1 MTGITRR
8 AALASAGAAVAV
20 AGAPGAV
27 LGGEPAGAV
36 NAALQ
41 QRYDE
46 WEAAYQA
53 FGRALDEL
61 APVEQK
67 VWAAAEERSIDRGTK
82 AYEALKRELGL
93 DAAQA
98 NEANASDREWEAYHC
113 FLNTPSGSLQDMAWK
128 IRTARKNEDS
138 AAPTT
143 LVQALSSDFERLLGR
158 GGS

>member
-1 MTGITRR
+1 MTGLTRR
-8 AALASAGAAVAV
+8 AALTSAGAAVAV
-20 AGAPGAV
+20 AGVPGTV
-27 LGGEPAGAV
+27 LGDEPAGAV

-67 VWAAAEERSIDRGTK
+67 VWEAAEERSIESNTK
-82 AYEALKRELGL
+82 AYEALKRDFGL

-113 FLNTPSGSLQDMAWK
+113 FLNTPSGSVQDMTLK
-128 IRTARKNEDS
+128 IKTARKNEDS
-138 AAPTT
+138 AASTT
-143 LVQALSSDFERLLGR
+143 LVQALSRDFERLLGGMR
-158 GGS
+158 P